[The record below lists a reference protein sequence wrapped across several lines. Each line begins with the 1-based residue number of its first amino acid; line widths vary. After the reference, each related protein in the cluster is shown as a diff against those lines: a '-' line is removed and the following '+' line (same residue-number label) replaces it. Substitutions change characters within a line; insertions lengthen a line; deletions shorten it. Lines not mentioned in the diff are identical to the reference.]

1 MFRFLRRLF
10 LVVFL
15 LLIAGLTYALWPRT
29 GDLRGFDVEAVAR
42 LETGMWRDY
51 YAKDYKSLAQRLY
64 TMYRD
69 IYHFSPAD
77 SAQLAYNAGQ
87 AAKVF
92 QPTGSRAEAQV
103 ALPFLVR
110 YYTLLRDKSGETFD
124 VEKAAKLEL
133 DWWQLRRENATPQ
146 QYGEVVAEVAEV
158 VFHAQNEHVSKSGVQ
173 RAVMMRYRDDRR
185 NGGMKEE
192 DWAHIEKHLIEAYR
206 ELKTGVSRTPAA

>member
-10 LVVFL
+10 LVVL
-15 LLIAGLTYALWPRT
+15 ILVIAGATYALWPRT
-29 GDLRGFDVEAVAR
+29 GDLRGFDVDAVAR

-51 YAKDYKSLAQRLY
+51 YAKDYKNLAQRLY

-77 SAQLAYNAGQ
+77 SARLAYNAGQ

-103 ALPFLVR
+103 ALPFLIS
-110 YYTLLRDKSGETFD
+110 YYTLLRDKSGEFFD

-133 DWWQLRRENATPQ
+133 DWWQLRRENVTPQ

-158 VFHAQNEHVSKSGVQ
+158 VFNAQNEHVTKSGIQ

-185 NGGMKEE
+185 GGGMTEE
-192 DWAHIEKHLIEAYR
+192 DWAHLEKHLIEAYR
-206 ELKTGVSRTPAA
+206 ELKTGVARTP

>member
-10 LVVFL
+10 LVVFIL
-15 LLIAGLTYALWPRT
+15 LLAALTYALWPRT
-29 GDLRGFDVEAVAR
+29 GDLRGFDVDAVAR

-64 TMYRD
+64 SMYRD
-69 IYHFSPAD
+69 IYHFSPSD

-92 QPTGSRAEAQV
+92 QPTSSRAEAQV
-103 ALPFLVR
+103 ALPFLIR

-124 VEKAAKLEL
+124 VEKAATLEL
-133 DWWQLRRENATPQ
+133 DWWQLRRENKTPQ
-146 QYGEVVAEVAEV
+146 QYGEVVAEVSEV
-158 VFHAQNEHVSKSGVQ
+158 VFNAKNEHVTKSGIQ

-192 DWAHIEKHLIEAYR
+192 DWAHIEKNLIEAYR
-206 ELKTGVSRTPAA
+206 ELKTGVTRTPGA